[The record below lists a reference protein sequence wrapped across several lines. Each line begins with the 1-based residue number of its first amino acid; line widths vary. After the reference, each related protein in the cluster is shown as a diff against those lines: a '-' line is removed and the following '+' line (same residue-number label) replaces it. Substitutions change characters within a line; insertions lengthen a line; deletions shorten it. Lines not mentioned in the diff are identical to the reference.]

1 MCGIERVVLGRG
13 ALAAVGELTA
23 PYKTILLVADAN
35 TYRVCGQQVQKQLT
49 AAGKAVSTLVYK
61 EADPLLPDN
70 AAVALLE
77 ERIGADTELV
87 LGVGSGVI
95 NDLCKHGS
103 WRRGLPYVIVA
114 TAPSMDG
121 YASSGAALLLD
132 GMKVTVPARPP
143 AAILADTAVL
153 REAPFDMLR
162 AGFGDTVGKFSALND
177 WKLGSLLTGEPF
189 CQGVADLVMEAVNE
203 VVGLADGL
211 AARREESVEALMAAL
226 ITVGVA
232 MSYAGNSRPASG
244 SEHHLSHFF
253 ELTGIERRRPY
264 LLHGI
269 DVGYATVMTCRM
281 REQALRG
288 RPITAPLVRDAA
300 AWEAAVGRVFGAGA
314 PEIRRLQAGGLEERD
329 LRPLVTENGMTSAP
343 FSGKRLPPATWRP
356 SSRPW
361 DTGVGNSSRPT
372 ARSGSARPWTTPGIP
387 RRFIPCCGCCGTW
400 RHPPSLPPSCWRP
413 FHKAADT

>member
-1 MCGIERVVLGRG
+1 MKSWDTLLGHPYLCACGGTHMCGIERVVLGRG
-13 ALAAVGELTA
+13 ALAAVGELA
-23 PYKTILLVADAN
+23 AHYKTILLVADAN

-162 AGFGDTVGKFSALND
+162 AGFG
-177 WKLGSLLTGEPF
+177 
-189 CQGVADLVMEAVNE
+189 
-203 VVGLADGL
+203 
-211 AARREESVEALMAAL
+211 
-226 ITVGVA
+226 I
-232 MSYAGNSRPASG
+232 
-244 SEHHLSHFF
+244 
-253 ELTGIERRRPY
+253 
-264 LLHGI
+264 
-269 DVGYATVMTCRM
+269 
-281 REQALRG
+281 
-288 RPITAPLVRDAA
+288 
-300 AWEAAVGRVFGAGA
+300 
-314 PEIRRLQAGGLEERD
+314 
-329 LRPLVTENGMTSAP
+329 
-343 FSGKRLPPATWRP
+343 
-356 SSRPW
+356 
-361 DTGVGNSSRPT
+361 
-372 ARSGSARPWTTPGIP
+372 
-387 RRFIPCCGCCGTW
+387 
-400 RHPPSLPPSCWRP
+400 
-413 FHKAADT
+413 

>member
-1 MCGIERVVLGRG
+1 MKSWDTLLGHPYPCACGGTHMCGIERVVLGRG
-13 ALAAVGELTA
+13 ALAAVGELA
-23 PYKTILLVADAN
+23 AHYKTILLVADAN

-203 VVGLADGL
+203 VVGWPMDWPH
-211 AARREESVEALMAAL
+211 
-226 ITVGVA
+226 
-232 MSYAGNSRPASG
+232 AGRKA
-244 SEHHLSHFF
+244 
-253 ELTGIERRRPY
+253 
-264 LLHGI
+264 
-269 DVGYATVMTCRM
+269 
-281 REQALRG
+281 
-288 RPITAPLVRDAA
+288 
-300 AWEAAVGRVFGAGA
+300 
-314 PEIRRLQAGGLEERD
+314 
-329 LRPLVTENGMTSAP
+329 
-343 FSGKRLPPATWRP
+343 WRP
-356 SSRPW
+356 
-361 DTGVGNSSRPT
+361 
-372 ARSGSARPWTTPGIP
+372 
-387 RRFIPCCGCCGTW
+387 
-400 RHPPSLPPSCWRP
+400 
-413 FHKAADT
+413 